1 VDGNFESIFFE
12 RDNENIFRRR
22 LDIKTKGEIG
32 LKLEVLRY
40 LPLFVRLSKNTIFH
54 SSYYRVSLQKSII
67 NITTVHDF
75 TYEYYRHGISK
86 IIHHWQKYF
95 SIKNS
100 DGIICVSQNTK
111 NDLLKF
117 FPFVDEEKV
126 KVIYNGVS
134 DDFFPISAV
143 QNLLA
148 ESFNELLGKKFI
160 IFVGDRISYK
170 NFPIVVDA
178 LNELI
183 NFNLVVVGGKTF
195 SEDEKKMMKKIESR
209 VYHYQGIS
217 SQNLNILYSAAHCLV
232 YPSSYEGFGIPVVE
246 AMRAGCPV
254 ITTQYSSLPEVAGDA
269 GLFIKTLSA
278 NEIRDKILSLNVP
291 ETKEKFVSLGLK
303 QSAKFSW
310 GKCAEE
316 TFQFYKDIY
325 IKIKS

>member
-1 VDGNFESIFFE
+1 
-12 RDNENIFRRR
+12 
-22 LDIKTKGEIG
+22 
-32 LKLEVLRY
+32 
-40 LPLFVRLSKNTIFH
+40 
-54 SSYYRVSLQKSII
+54 
-67 NITTVHDF
+67 
-75 TYEYYRHGISK
+75 
-86 IIHHWQKYF
+86 
-95 SIKNS
+95 
-100 DGIICVSQNTK
+100 
-111 NDLLKF
+111 
-117 FPFVDEEKV
+117 
-126 KVIYNGVS
+126 
-134 DDFFPISAV
+134 
-143 QNLLA
+143 
-148 ESFNELLGKKFI
+148 
-160 IFVGDRISYK
+160 
-170 NFPIVVDA
+170 
-178 LNELI
+178 
-183 NFNLVVVGGKTF
+183 
-195 SEDEKKMMKKIESR
+195 MMKKIESR